1 MTYLSSTDAEATVV
15 LVAFLLPDQIKDP
28 LGFHPGTQKA
38 IDKKNEWNL
47 LDLLCYSILLV
58 IPFFIVFLWL
68 VYNCFYYNAVPIL
81 DNF

>member
-38 IDKKNEWNL
+38 IDKKNE
-47 LDLLCYSILLV
+47 
-58 IPFFIVFLWL
+58 
-68 VYNCFYYNAVPIL
+68 
-81 DNF
+81 